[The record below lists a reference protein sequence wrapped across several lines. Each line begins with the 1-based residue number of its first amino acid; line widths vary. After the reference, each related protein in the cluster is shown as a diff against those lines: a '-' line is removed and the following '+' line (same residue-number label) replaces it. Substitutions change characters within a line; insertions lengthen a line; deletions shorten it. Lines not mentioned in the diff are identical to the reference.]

1 MKNVMAPYLGFYENR
16 YYSGTPT
23 TGALHHVSSK
33 VRRKAA
39 TYTRHD
45 IGIVR
50 NECGVNSATI
60 NRPRGTLGDPSPG
73 VSARMRAKDTQRSLM
88 LFFVS
93 FFFAWKRILAQ

>member
-50 NECGVNSATI
+50 NESGVN
-60 NRPRGTLGDPSPG
+60 SPG
-73 VSARMRAKDTQRSLM
+73 VSARMRAKDTQRPLM
-88 LFFVS
+88 LFFVL